1 MEYLNHGSAYRRAS
15 KDDHAVLTPRKVS
28 CPTLASW
35 IKEWYDASNSR
46 KASNPSNHAHLTVGF
61 S

>member
-1 MEYLNHGSAYRRAS
+1 MSIS
-15 KDDHAVLTPRKVS
+15 SDTPRDNL
-28 CPTLASW
+28 TLTEADLAACRP
-35 IKEWYDASNSR
+35 ISNSR